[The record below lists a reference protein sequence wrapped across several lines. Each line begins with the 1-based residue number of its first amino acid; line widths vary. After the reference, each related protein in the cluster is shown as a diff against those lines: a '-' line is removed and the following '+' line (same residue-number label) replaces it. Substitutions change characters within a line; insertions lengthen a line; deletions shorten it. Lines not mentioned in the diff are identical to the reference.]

1 MEKVLITMLSGEKM
15 LFPAQYAKKV
25 QRKNQLVSRAIQLT
39 DIKRTLDQMGTRV
52 AAVEDELIKVMGQI
66 RRINRQI
73 PPCGEVVR

>member
-25 QRKNQLVSRAIQLT
+25 QRKNQLVDRAIQLQS
-39 DIKRTLDQMGTRV
+39 ILRTTKQMGATV
-52 AAVEDELIKVMGQI
+52 PAVEDELKKVMGQI
-66 RRINRQI
+66 IRINRQI